1 MEVSFSV
8 LNKKEKQIIQYLMK
22 DRDKFVTSKELA
34 AHLNCSDRT
43 IRTYYKTLVEKLD
56 DYSGIDLISK
66 QGYGYKLDVLDD
78 DALADFLEENHIND
92 HHFDYQSITD
102 INDRYNYLLNKLLFE
117 QNEIYFDDLVDE
129 LYVSRSTLSSDFK
142 KIRQKFKPYHLK
154 IESKANKGVYVT
166 GSERD
171 KRRFIMDYF
180 ISSGFIDTM
189 HSYVDNEL
197 LNQRISFEELT
208 IIVLDECREGGL
220 KLSDFV
226 IQNLVIHIALAIRRI
241 TEGFKISKLEEEELK
256 LRELPERQIA
266 DNILKRVSVSTGID
280 FPVEE
285 VDYITLHLISKSHG
299 NARYVS
305 ESMQEQMRQELIDSI
320 EKINPEV
327 KNDFQLIEG
336 LLAHLSTMLIRLEGK
351 VVLENPL
358 TTEIQANYQEMYQ
371 LAEQVITTMPT
382 FQSFSLTP
390 NEIAYI
396 ALHFMAA
403 KERYKEQ
410 RKYNV
415 LVICAT
421 GYGSAQMLK
430 SRIENELGNL
440 ISITDVIGYYEI
452 NDEKLKGIDF
462 IVSSIDLSNL
472 IFNIPVFTV
481 SVFLTDEELQEI
493 KHGISHLNTSTSL
506 RKMEDE
512 TSELSVREV
521 FDDYFSKEAFFI
533 LSNVSKDEV
542 LRKLV
547 KSISKH
553 ENDQF
558 EKRML
563 DMMKQ
568 REAMSSI
575 VFGEHIAVPHPM
587 KAVGSKHHFAVA
599 LIQDELLWDDQYP
612 SIKIVFLMSMSIHEN
627 DGLPELT
634 SAIVDLVD
642 EPDLQEQML
651 ACQSFEEFR
660 TLFFKIKER

>member
-1 MEVSFSV
+1 M
-8 LNKKEKQIIQYLMK
+8 LNKKEKQIIQFLMK
-22 DRDKFVTSKELA
+22 DKDTFVTSKELA
-34 AHLNCSDRT
+34 THLKCSDRT

-66 QGYGYKLDVLDD
+66 QGYGYKLGISDD
-78 DALADFLEENHIND
+78 DAYADFLEENRIND
-92 HHFDYQSITD
+92 NHFDYHSITD

-166 GSERD
+166 GLERD

-180 ISSGFIDTM
+180 ISSGFMDMM

-197 LNQRISFEELT
+197 LNQQISFEELT

-241 TEGFKISKLEEEELK
+241 TEGFKISSLEEDELN

-266 DNILKRVSVSTGID
+266 DSILKRVSVSTKID

-299 NARYVS
+299 NARCIS
-305 ESMQEQMRQELIDSI
+305 EKMQESMRQELIDGI
-320 EKINPEV
+320 GKIDSEV

-358 TTEIQANYQEMYQ
+358 TVEIQKNYPDMFQ
-371 LAEQVITTMPT
+371 LAEQLVTIMPT

-440 ISITDVIGYYEI
+440 ILIADVIGYYEI

-462 IVSSIDLSNL
+462 IISSIDLSNL

-481 SVFLTDEELQEI
+481 SVFLTDEELQDI
-493 KHGISHLNTSTSL
+493 KHGISHLETSTSL
-506 RKMEDE
+506 RKMEDK
-512 TSELSVREV
+512 TSEFSVREV
-521 FDDYFSKEAFFI
+521 FDGYFSEDSFFI
-533 LSNVSKDEV
+533 LSNISKNE
-542 LRKLV
+542 LLKKLV
-547 KSISKH
+547 KSISKN
-553 ENDQF
+553 ENEQF
-558 EKRML
+558 EKRLL
-563 DMMKQ
+563 DMIKR
-568 REAMSSI
+568 REEMSSI
-575 VFGEHIAVPHPM
+575 IFGDRIAVPHPV
-587 KAVGSKHHFAVA
+587 KAVGCKHHFAVA
-599 LIQDELLWDDQYP
+599 LIKDDLFWDEEYP
-612 SIKIVFLMSMSIHEN
+612 SVKIVFLMSMSIHEN

-642 EPDLQEQML
+642 EPELQKQML

>member
-1 MEVSFSV
+1 M
-8 LNKKEKQIIQYLMK
+8 LNKKEKQIIQYLTK
-22 DRDKFVTSKELA
+22 DKEQFVTSKELA
-34 AHLNCSDRT
+34 AHMGCSDRT

-56 DYSGIDLISK
+56 NHSGLDLISK
-66 QGYGYKLDVLDD
+66 QGYGYKLDILDD
-78 DALADFLEENHIND
+78 DAYADFLEENHIND
-92 HHFDYQSITD
+92 HHFNYQSVTD
-102 INDRYNYLLNKLLFE
+102 INDRYNFLLNKLLFE
-117 QNEIYFDDLVDE
+117 QNEIYFDDLADE
-129 LYVSRSTLSSDFK
+129 LFVSRSTLSSDFK
-142 KIRQKFKPYHLK
+142 KIREKFKPYHLK
-154 IESKANKGVYVT
+154 IESKANKGVYVM
-166 GSERD
+166 GQERD

-180 ISSGFIDTM
+180 IDSGFINTM

-241 TEGFKISKLEEEELK
+241 TEGFRISKVSDDEVV
-256 LRELPERQIA
+256 LRGLAERRVA
-266 DNILKRVSVSTGID
+266 ENILKRVSVSTGIH
-280 FPVEE
+280 FPIEE
-285 VDYITLHLISKSHG
+285 VDYITLHLVSKGHG
-299 NARYVS
+299 NSCHIS
-305 ESMQEQMRQELIDSI
+305 EVLQEQVRQELIDSI
-320 EKINPEV
+320 DQINPTV

-336 LLAHLSTMLIRLEGK
+336 LLAHLSTMYIRLQGK
-351 VVLENPL
+351 VVMENPL
-358 TTEIQANYQEMYQ
+358 TAEIQANYRDMYQ
-371 LAEQVITTMPT
+371 LAERVVSNMPT
-382 FQSFSLTP
+382 FSPYTLSP

-440 ISITDVIGYYEI
+440 VSITDVIGYYEI

-472 IFNIPVFTV
+472 MFNIPVFTV
-481 SVFLTDEELQEI
+481 SVFLNDEELKDI
-493 KHGISHLNTSTSL
+493 KQGIAHLNTS
-506 RKMEDE
+506 MANVEDHQA
-512 TSELSVREV
+512 ELSVKDV
-521 FDDYFSKEAFFI
+521 FDDYFSDDYFFLMSDATKE
-533 LSNVSKDEV
+533 DV
-542 LRKLV
+542 LKKLAE
-547 KSISKH
+547 SISVN

-558 EKRML
+558 EKRLL

-575 VFGEHIAVPHPM
+575 VFGENIAVPHPL

-599 LIQDELLWDDQYP
+599 IVKNGVKWDEQYP
-612 SIKIVFLMSMSIHEN
+612 SIKIIFLMSMSIHDN

-642 EPDLQEQML
+642 NPKLQEQML
-651 ACQSFEEFR
+651 ACQSFDEFK
-660 TLFFKIKER
+660 KIFLSI

>member
-1 MEVSFSV
+1 M
-8 LNKKEKQIIQYLMK
+8 LNKKEKQIIQYLTK
-22 DRDKFVTSKELA
+22 DKEQFVTSKELA
-34 AHLNCSDRT
+34 AHMGCSDRT

-56 DYSGIDLISK
+56 NHSGLDLISK
-66 QGYGYKLDVLDD
+66 QGYGYKLDILDD
-78 DALADFLEENHIND
+78 DAYADFLEENHIND
-92 HHFDYQSITD
+92 HHFNYQSVTD
-102 INDRYNYLLNKLLFE
+102 INDRYNFLLNKLLFE
-117 QNEIYFDDLVDE
+117 QNEIYFDDLADE
-129 LYVSRSTLSSDFK
+129 LFVSRSTLSSDFK
-142 KIRQKFKPYHLK
+142 KIREKFKPYHLK
-154 IESKANKGVYVT
+154 IESKANKGVYVM
-166 GSERD
+166 GQERD

-180 ISSGFIDTM
+180 IDSGFINTM

-241 TEGFKISKLEEEELK
+241 TEGFRISKVSDDEVV
-256 LRELPERQIA
+256 LRGLAERRVA
-266 DNILKRVSVSTGID
+266 ENILKRVSVSTGIH
-280 FPVEE
+280 FPIEE
-285 VDYITLHLISKSHG
+285 VDYITLHLVSKGHG
-299 NARYVS
+299 NSCHIS
-305 ESMQEQMRQELIDSI
+305 EVLQEQIRQELIDSI
-320 EKINPEV
+320 SQINPSV

-336 LLAHLSTMLIRLEGK
+336 LLAHLSTMYIRLQGK
-351 VVLENPL
+351 VVMENPL
-358 TTEIQANYQEMYQ
+358 TAEIQANYRDMYQ
-371 LAEQVITTMPT
+371 LAERVVSNMPT
-382 FQSFSLTP
+382 FSPYTLSQ

-440 ISITDVIGYYEI
+440 VSITDVIGYYEI

-472 IFNIPVFTV
+472 MFNIPVFTV
-481 SVFLTDEELQEI
+481 SVFLNDEELKDI
-493 KHGISHLNTSTSL
+493 KQGIAHLNTS
-506 RKMEDE
+506 MANVEDHQA
-512 TSELSVREV
+512 ELTVKDV
-521 FDDYFSKEAFFI
+521 FDDYFSDDYFFLMSDATKE
-533 LSNVSKDEV
+533 DV
-542 LRKLV
+542 LKKLAE
-547 KSISKH
+547 SISVN

-558 EKRML
+558 EKRLL

-575 VFGEHIAVPHPM
+575 VFGENIAVPHPL

-599 LIQDELLWDDQYP
+599 IVKDGVKWDEQYS
-612 SIKIVFLMSMSIHEN
+612 SIKLIFLMSMSIHDN

-642 EPDLQEQML
+642 NPKLQEQML
-651 ACQSFEEFR
+651 ACQSFDEFK
-660 TLFFKIKER
+660 KIFLSI

>member
-22 DRDKFVTSKELA
+22 DRDKIVTSKELA
-34 AHLNCSDRT
+34 AYLNCSDRT

-92 HHFDYQSITD
+92 HHLDYQSITD

-117 QNEIYFDDLVDE
+117 QNKIYFDDLVDE

-197 LNQRISFEELT
+197 LNQRISFEEVT

-256 LRELPERQIA
+256 LCELPERQIA

-305 ESMQEQMRQELIDSI
+305 ESMQERMRQELIDSI

-390 NEIAYI
+390 NETAYI

-430 SRIENELGNL
+430 SRIKNELGNL

-575 VFGEHIAVPHPM
+575 IFGEHIAVPHPM

-627 DGLPELT
+627 DGLPDLT

>member
-1 MEVSFSV
+1 M
-8 LNKKEKQIIQYLMK
+8 LNKKEKQIIQYLTK
-22 DRDKFVTSKELA
+22 DKEQFVTSKELA
-34 AHLNCSDRT
+34 AHMGCSDRT

-56 DYSGIDLISK
+56 NHSGLDLISK
-66 QGYGYKLDVLDD
+66 QGYGYKLDILDD
-78 DALADFLEENHIND
+78 DAYADFLEENHIND
-92 HHFDYQSITD
+92 HHFNYQSVTD
-102 INDRYNYLLNKLLFE
+102 INDRYNFLLNKLLFE
-117 QNEIYFDDLVDE
+117 QNEIYFDDLADE
-129 LYVSRSTLSSDFK
+129 LFVSRSTLSSDFK
-142 KIRQKFKPYHLK
+142 KIREKFKPYHLK
-154 IESKANKGVYVT
+154 IESKANKGVYVM
-166 GSERD
+166 GQERD

-180 ISSGFIDTM
+180 IDSGFINTM

-241 TEGFKISKLEEEELK
+241 TEGFRISKVSDDEVV
-256 LRELPERQIA
+256 LRGLAERRVA
-266 DNILKRVSVSTGID
+266 ENILKRVSVSTGIH
-280 FPVEE
+280 FPIEE
-285 VDYITLHLISKSHG
+285 VDYITLHLVSKGHG
-299 NARYVS
+299 NSCHIS
-305 ESMQEQMRQELIDSI
+305 EVLQEQIRQELIDSI
-320 EKINPEV
+320 SQINPSV

-336 LLAHLSTMLIRLEGK
+336 LLAHLSTMYIRLQGK
-351 VVLENPL
+351 VVMENPL
-358 TTEIQANYQEMYQ
+358 TAEIQANYRDMYQ
-371 LAEQVITTMPT
+371 LAERVVSNMPT
-382 FQSFSLTP
+382 FSPYTLSP

-440 ISITDVIGYYEI
+440 VSITDVIGYYEI

-472 IFNIPVFTV
+472 MFNIPVFTV
-481 SVFLTDEELQEI
+481 SVFLNDEELKDI
-493 KHGISHLNTSTSL
+493 KQGIAHLNTS
-506 RKMEDE
+506 MANVEDHQA
-512 TSELSVREV
+512 ELSVKDV
-521 FDDYFSKEAFFI
+521 FDDYFSEDYFFLMSDATKE
-533 LSNVSKDEV
+533 DV
-542 LRKLV
+542 LKKLAE
-547 KSISKH
+547 SISVN

-558 EKRML
+558 EKRLL

-575 VFGEHIAVPHPM
+575 VFGENIAVPHPL

-599 LIQDELLWDDQYP
+599 IVKDGVKWDEQYP
-612 SIKIVFLMSMSIHEN
+612 SIKIIFLMSMSIHDN

-642 EPDLQEQML
+642 NPKLQEQML
-651 ACQSFEEFR
+651 ACQSFDEFK
-660 TLFFKIKER
+660 KIFLSI

>member
-1 MEVSFSV
+1 M
-8 LNKKEKQIIQYLMK
+8 LNKKEKQIIQYLTK
-22 DRDKFVTSKELA
+22 DKEQFVTSKELA
-34 AHLNCSDRT
+34 AHMGCSDRT

-56 DYSGIDLISK
+56 NHSGLDLISK
-66 QGYGYKLDVLDD
+66 QGYGYKLDILDD
-78 DALADFLEENHIND
+78 DAYADFLEENHIND
-92 HHFDYQSITD
+92 HHFNYQSVTD
-102 INDRYNYLLNKLLFE
+102 INDRYNFLLNKLLFE
-117 QNEIYFDDLVDE
+117 QNEIYFDDLADE
-129 LYVSRSTLSSDFK
+129 LFVSRSTLSSDFK
-142 KIRQKFKPYHLK
+142 KIREKFKPYHLK
-154 IESKANKGVYVT
+154 IESKANKGVYVM
-166 GSERD
+166 GQERD

-180 ISSGFIDTM
+180 IDSGFINTM

-241 TEGFKISKLEEEELK
+241 TEGFRISKVSDDEVV
-256 LRELPERQIA
+256 LRGLAERRVA
-266 DNILKRVSVSTGID
+266 ENILKRVSVSTGIH
-280 FPVEE
+280 FPIEE
-285 VDYITLHLISKSHG
+285 VDYITLHLVSKGHG
-299 NARYVS
+299 NSCHIS
-305 ESMQEQMRQELIDSI
+305 EVLQEQVRQELIDSI
-320 EKINPEV
+320 DQINPTV

-336 LLAHLSTMLIRLEGK
+336 LLAHLSTMYIRLQGK
-351 VVLENPL
+351 VVMENPL
-358 TTEIQANYQEMYQ
+358 TAEIQANYRDMYQ
-371 LAEQVITTMPT
+371 LAERVVSNMPT
-382 FQSFSLTP
+382 FSPYTLSP

-430 SRIENELGNL
+430 CRIENELGSL
-440 ISITDVIGYYEI
+440 VSITDVIGYYEI

-472 IFNIPVFTV
+472 MFNIPVFTV
-481 SVFLTDEELQEI
+481 SVFLNDEELKDI
-493 KHGISHLNTSTSL
+493 KQGIAHLNTS
-506 RKMEDE
+506 MANVENHQA
-512 TSELSVREV
+512 ELSVKDV
-521 FDDYFSKEAFFI
+521 FDDYFSEDYFFLMSDATKE
-533 LSNVSKDEV
+533 DV
-542 LRKLV
+542 LKKLAE
-547 KSISKH
+547 SISVN

-558 EKRML
+558 EKRLL

-575 VFGEHIAVPHPM
+575 VFGENIAVPHPL

-599 LIQDELLWDDQYP
+599 IVKNGVKWDEQYS
-612 SIKIVFLMSMSIHEN
+612 SIKIIFLMSMSIHDN

-642 EPDLQEQML
+642 NPKLQEQML
-651 ACQSFEEFR
+651 ACQSFDEFK
-660 TLFFKIKER
+660 KIFLSI

>member
-1 MEVSFSV
+1 M
-8 LNKKEKQIIQYLMK
+8 LNKKEKQIIQYLTK
-22 DRDKFVTSKELA
+22 DKEQFVTSKELA
-34 AHLNCSDRT
+34 AHMGCSDRT

-56 DYSGIDLISK
+56 NHSGLDLISK
-66 QGYGYKLDVLDD
+66 QGYGYKLDILDD
-78 DALADFLEENHIND
+78 DAYADFLEENHIND
-92 HHFDYQSITD
+92 HHFNYQSVTD
-102 INDRYNYLLNKLLFE
+102 INDRYNFLLNKLLFE
-117 QNEIYFDDLVDE
+117 QNEIYFDDLADE
-129 LYVSRSTLSSDFK
+129 LFVSRSTLSSDFK
-142 KIRQKFKPYHLK
+142 KIREKFKPYHLK
-154 IESKANKGVYVT
+154 IESKANKGVYVM
-166 GSERD
+166 GQERD

-180 ISSGFIDTM
+180 IDSGFINTM

-241 TEGFKISKLEEEELK
+241 TEGFRISKVSDDEVV
-256 LRELPERQIA
+256 LRGLAERRVA
-266 DNILKRVSVSTGID
+266 ENILKRVSVSTGIH
-280 FPVEE
+280 FPIEE
-285 VDYITLHLISKSHG
+285 VDYITLHLVSKGHG
-299 NARYVS
+299 NSCHIS
-305 ESMQEQMRQELIDSI
+305 EVLQEQVRQELIDSI
-320 EKINPEV
+320 DQINPTV

-336 LLAHLSTMLIRLEGK
+336 LLAHLSTMYIRLQGK
-351 VVLENPL
+351 VVMENPL
-358 TTEIQANYQEMYQ
+358 TAEIQANYRDMYQ
-371 LAEQVITTMPT
+371 LAERVVSNMPT
-382 FQSFSLTP
+382 FSPYTLSP

-440 ISITDVIGYYEI
+440 VSITDVIGYYEI

-472 IFNIPVFTV
+472 MFNIPVFTV
-481 SVFLTDEELQEI
+481 SVFLNDEELKDI
-493 KHGISHLNTSTSL
+493 KQGIAHLNTS
-506 RKMEDE
+506 MANVEDHQA
-512 TSELSVREV
+512 ELTVKDV
-521 FDDYFSKEAFFI
+521 FDDYFSEDYFFLMSDATKE
-533 LSNVSKDEV
+533 DV
-542 LRKLV
+542 LKKLAE
-547 KSISKH
+547 SISVN

-558 EKRML
+558 EKRLL

-575 VFGEHIAVPHPM
+575 VFGENIAVPHPL

-599 LIQDELLWDDQYP
+599 IVKDGVKWDEQYP
-612 SIKIVFLMSMSIHEN
+612 SIKIIFLMSMSIHDN

-642 EPDLQEQML
+642 NPKLQEQML
-651 ACQSFEEFR
+651 ACQSFDEFK
-660 TLFFKIKER
+660 KIFLSI

>member
-1 MEVSFSV
+1 M
-8 LNKKEKQIIQYLMK
+8 LNKKEKQIIQYLTK
-22 DRDKFVTSKELA
+22 DKEQFVTSKELA
-34 AHLNCSDRT
+34 AHMGCSDRT

-56 DYSGIDLISK
+56 NHSGLDLISK
-66 QGYGYKLDVLDD
+66 QGYGYKLDILDD
-78 DALADFLEENHIND
+78 DAYADFLEENHIND
-92 HHFDYQSITD
+92 HHFNYQSVTD
-102 INDRYNYLLNKLLFE
+102 INDRYNFLLNKLLFE
-117 QNEIYFDDLVDE
+117 QNEIYFDDLADE
-129 LYVSRSTLSSDFK
+129 LFVSRSTLSSDFK
-142 KIRQKFKPYHLK
+142 KIREKFKPYHLK
-154 IESKANKGVYVT
+154 IESKANKGVYVM
-166 GSERD
+166 GQERD

-180 ISSGFIDTM
+180 IDSGFINTM

-241 TEGFKISKLEEEELK
+241 TEGFRISKVSDDEVV
-256 LRELPERQIA
+256 LRGLAERRVA
-266 DNILKRVSVSTGID
+266 ENILKRVSVSTGIH
-280 FPVEE
+280 FPIEE
-285 VDYITLHLISKSHG
+285 IDYITLHLVSKGHG
-299 NARYVS
+299 NSCHIS
-305 ESMQEQMRQELIDSI
+305 EVLQEQIRQELIDSI
-320 EKINPEV
+320 SQINPSV

-336 LLAHLSTMLIRLEGK
+336 LLAHLSTMYIRLQGK
-351 VVLENPL
+351 VVMENPL
-358 TTEIQANYQEMYQ
+358 TAEIQANYRDMYQ
-371 LAEQVITTMPT
+371 LAERVVSNMPT
-382 FQSFSLTP
+382 FSPYTLSP

-440 ISITDVIGYYEI
+440 VSITDVIGYYEI

-472 IFNIPVFTV
+472 MFNIPVFTV
-481 SVFLTDEELQEI
+481 SVFLNDEELKDI
-493 KHGISHLNTSTSL
+493 KQGIAHLNTS
-506 RKMEDE
+506 MANVEDHQA
-512 TSELSVREV
+512 ELTVKDV
-521 FDDYFSKEAFFI
+521 FDDYFSEDYFFLMSDATKE
-533 LSNVSKDEV
+533 DV
-542 LRKLV
+542 LKKLAE
-547 KSISKH
+547 SISVN

-558 EKRML
+558 EKRLL

-575 VFGEHIAVPHPM
+575 VFGENIAVPHPL

-599 LIQDELLWDDQYP
+599 IVKNGVKWDEQYS
-612 SIKIVFLMSMSIHEN
+612 SIKIIFLMSMSIHDN

-642 EPDLQEQML
+642 NPKLQEQML
-651 ACQSFEEFR
+651 ACQSFDEFK
-660 TLFFKIKER
+660 KIFLSI

>member
-1 MEVSFSV
+1 M
-8 LNKKEKQIIQYLMK
+8 LNKKEKQIIQYLTK
-22 DRDKFVTSKELA
+22 DKEQFVTSKELA
-34 AHLNCSDRT
+34 AHMGCSDRT

-56 DYSGIDLISK
+56 NHSGLDLISK
-66 QGYGYKLDVLDD
+66 QGYGYKLDILDD
-78 DALADFLEENHIND
+78 DAYADFLEENHIND
-92 HHFDYQSITD
+92 HHFNYQSVTD
-102 INDRYNYLLNKLLFE
+102 INDRYNFLLNKLLFE
-117 QNEIYFDDLVDE
+117 QNEIYFDDLADE
-129 LYVSRSTLSSDFK
+129 LFVSRSTLSSDFK
-142 KIRQKFKPYHLK
+142 KIREKFKPYHLK
-154 IESKANKGVYVT
+154 IESKANKGVYVM
-166 GSERD
+166 GQERD

-180 ISSGFIDTM
+180 IDSGFINTM

-197 LNQRISFEELT
+197 LNQKISFEELT

-241 TEGFKISKLEEEELK
+241 TEGFRISKVSDDEVV
-256 LRELPERQIA
+256 LRGLAERRVA
-266 DNILKRVSVSTGID
+266 ENILKRVSVSTGIH
-280 FPVEE
+280 FPIEE
-285 VDYITLHLISKSHG
+285 IDYITLHLVSKGHG
-299 NARYVS
+299 NSCHIS
-305 ESMQEQMRQELIDSI
+305 EVLQEQIRQELIDSI
-320 EKINPEV
+320 SQINPSV

-336 LLAHLSTMLIRLEGK
+336 LLAHLSTMYIRLQGK
-351 VVLENPL
+351 VVMENPL
-358 TTEIQANYQEMYQ
+358 TAEIQANYRDMYQ
-371 LAEQVITTMPT
+371 LAERVVSNMPT
-382 FQSFSLTP
+382 FSPYTLSP

-440 ISITDVIGYYEI
+440 VSITDVIGYYEI

-472 IFNIPVFTV
+472 MFNIPVFTV
-481 SVFLTDEELQEI
+481 SVFLNDEELKDI
-493 KHGISHLNTSTSL
+493 KQGIAHLNTS
-506 RKMEDE
+506 MANVEDHQA
-512 TSELSVREV
+512 ELTVKDV
-521 FDDYFSKEAFFI
+521 FDDYFSEDYFFLMSDATKE
-533 LSNVSKDEV
+533 DV
-542 LRKLV
+542 LKKLAE
-547 KSISKH
+547 SISVN

-558 EKRML
+558 EKRLL

-575 VFGEHIAVPHPM
+575 VFGENIAVPHPL

-599 LIQDELLWDDQYP
+599 IVKNGVKWDEQYS
-612 SIKIVFLMSMSIHEN
+612 SIKIIFLMSMSIHDN

-642 EPDLQEQML
+642 NPKLQEQML
-651 ACQSFEEFR
+651 ACQSFDEFK
-660 TLFFKIKER
+660 KIFLSI

>member
-1 MEVSFSV
+1 M
-8 LNKKEKQIIQYLMK
+8 LNKKEKQIIQYLTK
-22 DRDKFVTSKELA
+22 DKEQFVTSKELA
-34 AHLNCSDRT
+34 AHMGCSDRT

-56 DYSGIDLISK
+56 NHSGLDLISK
-66 QGYGYKLDVLDD
+66 QGYGYKLDILDD
-78 DALADFLEENHIND
+78 DAYADFLEENHIND
-92 HHFDYQSITD
+92 HHFNYQSVTD
-102 INDRYNYLLNKLLFE
+102 INDRYNFLLNKLLFE
-117 QNEIYFDDLVDE
+117 QNEIYFDDLADE
-129 LYVSRSTLSSDFK
+129 LFVSRSTLSSDFK
-142 KIRQKFKPYHLK
+142 KIREKFKPYHLK
-154 IESKANKGVYVT
+154 IESKANKGVYVM
-166 GSERD
+166 GQERD

-180 ISSGFIDTM
+180 IDSGFINTM

-241 TEGFKISKLEEEELK
+241 TEGFRISKVSDDEVV
-256 LRELPERQIA
+256 LRGLAERRVA
-266 DNILKRVSVSTGID
+266 ENILKRVSVSTGIH
-280 FPVEE
+280 FPIEE
-285 VDYITLHLISKSHG
+285 VDYITLHLVSKGHG
-299 NARYVS
+299 NSCHIS
-305 ESMQEQMRQELIDSI
+305 EVLQEQVRQELIDSI
-320 EKINPEV
+320 DQINPTV

-336 LLAHLSTMLIRLEGK
+336 LLAHLSTMYIRLQGK
-351 VVLENPL
+351 VVMENPL
-358 TTEIQANYQEMYQ
+358 TAEIQANYRDMYQ
-371 LAEQVITTMPT
+371 LAERVVSNMPT
-382 FQSFSLTP
+382 FSPYTLSP

-440 ISITDVIGYYEI
+440 VSITDVIGYYEI

-472 IFNIPVFTV
+472 MFNIPVFTV
-481 SVFLTDEELQEI
+481 SVFLNDEELKDI
-493 KHGISHLNTSTSL
+493 KQGIAHLNTS
-506 RKMEDE
+506 MANVEDHQA
-512 TSELSVREV
+512 ELTVKDV
-521 FDDYFSKEAFFI
+521 FDDYFSEDYFFLMSDATKE
-533 LSNVSKDEV
+533 DV
-542 LRKLV
+542 LKKLAE
-547 KSISKH
+547 SISVN

-558 EKRML
+558 EKRLL

-575 VFGEHIAVPHPM
+575 VFGENIAVPHPL

-599 LIQDELLWDDQYP
+599 IVKNGVKWDEQYP
-612 SIKIVFLMSMSIHEN
+612 SIKIIFLMSMSIHDN

-642 EPDLQEQML
+642 NPKLQEQML
-651 ACQSFEEFR
+651 ACQSFDEFK
-660 TLFFKIKER
+660 KIFLSI

>member
-1 MEVSFSV
+1 M

-472 IFNIPVFTV
+472 IFNIPIFTV

-575 VFGEHIAVPHPM
+575 IFGEHIAVPHPM

>member
-1 MEVSFSV
+1 M
-8 LNKKEKQIIQYLMK
+8 LNKKEKQIIQYLTK
-22 DRDKFVTSKELA
+22 DKEQFVTSKELA
-34 AHLNCSDRT
+34 AHMGCSDRT

-56 DYSGIDLISK
+56 NHSGLDLISK
-66 QGYGYKLDVLDD
+66 QGYGYKLDILDD
-78 DALADFLEENHIND
+78 DAYADFLEENHIND
-92 HHFDYQSITD
+92 HHFNYQSVTD
-102 INDRYNYLLNKLLFE
+102 INDRYNFLLNKLLFE
-117 QNEIYFDDLVDE
+117 QNEIYFDDLADE
-129 LYVSRSTLSSDFK
+129 LFVSRSTLSSDFK
-142 KIRQKFKPYHLK
+142 KIREKFKPYHLK
-154 IESKANKGVYVT
+154 IESKANKGVYVM
-166 GSERD
+166 GQERD

-180 ISSGFIDTM
+180 IDSGFINTM

-197 LNQRISFEELT
+197 LNQKISFEELT

-241 TEGFKISKLEEEELK
+241 TEGFRISKVSDDEVV
-256 LRELPERQIA
+256 LRGLAERRVA
-266 DNILKRVSVSTGID
+266 ENILKRVSVSTGIH
-280 FPVEE
+280 FPIEE
-285 VDYITLHLISKSHG
+285 VDYITLHLVSKGHG
-299 NARYVS
+299 NSCHIS
-305 ESMQEQMRQELIDSI
+305 EVLQEQIRQELIDSI
-320 EKINPEV
+320 SQINPSV

-336 LLAHLSTMLIRLEGK
+336 LLAHLSTMYIRLQGK
-351 VVLENPL
+351 VVMENPL
-358 TTEIQANYQEMYQ
+358 TAEIQANYRDMYQ
-371 LAEQVITTMPT
+371 LAERVVSNMPT
-382 FQSFSLTP
+382 FSPYTLSP

-440 ISITDVIGYYEI
+440 VSITDVIGYYEI

-472 IFNIPVFTV
+472 MFNIPVFTV
-481 SVFLTDEELQEI
+481 SVFLNDEELKDI
-493 KHGISHLNTSTSL
+493 KQGIAHLNTS
-506 RKMEDE
+506 MANVEDHQA
-512 TSELSVREV
+512 ELTVKDV
-521 FDDYFSKEAFFI
+521 FDDYFSEDYFFLMSDATKE
-533 LSNVSKDEV
+533 DV
-542 LRKLV
+542 LKKLAE
-547 KSISKH
+547 SISVN

-558 EKRML
+558 EKRLL

-575 VFGEHIAVPHPM
+575 VFGENIAVPHPL

-599 LIQDELLWDDQYP
+599 IVKDGVKWDEQYS
-612 SIKIVFLMSMSIHEN
+612 SIKIIFLMSMSIHDN

-642 EPDLQEQML
+642 NPKLQEQML
-651 ACQSFEEFR
+651 ACQSFDEFK
-660 TLFFKIKER
+660 KIFLSI

>member
-1 MEVSFSV
+1 M
-8 LNKKEKQIIQYLMK
+8 LNKKEKQIIQYLTK
-22 DRDKFVTSKELA
+22 DKEQFVTSKELA
-34 AHLNCSDRT
+34 AHMGCSDRT

-56 DYSGIDLISK
+56 NHSGLDLISK
-66 QGYGYKLDVLDD
+66 QGYGYKLDILDD
-78 DALADFLEENHIND
+78 DAYADFLEENHIND
-92 HHFDYQSITD
+92 HHFNYQSVTD
-102 INDRYNYLLNKLLFE
+102 INDRYNFLLNKLLFE
-117 QNEIYFDDLVDE
+117 QNEIYFDDLADE
-129 LYVSRSTLSSDFK
+129 LFVSRSTLSSDFK
-142 KIRQKFKPYHLK
+142 KIREKFKPYHLK
-154 IESKANKGVYVT
+154 IESKANKGVYVM
-166 GSERD
+166 GQERD

-180 ISSGFIDTM
+180 IDSGFINTM

-241 TEGFKISKLEEEELK
+241 TEGFRISKVSDDEVV
-256 LRELPERQIA
+256 LRGLAERRVA
-266 DNILKRVSVSTGID
+266 ENILKRVSVSTGIH
-280 FPVEE
+280 FPIEE
-285 VDYITLHLISKSHG
+285 VDYITLHLVSKGHG
-299 NARYVS
+299 NSCHIS
-305 ESMQEQMRQELIDSI
+305 EVLQEQVRQELIDSI
-320 EKINPEV
+320 DQINPTV

-336 LLAHLSTMLIRLEGK
+336 LLAHLSTMYIRLQGK
-351 VVLENPL
+351 VVMENPL
-358 TTEIQANYQEMYQ
+358 TAEIQANYRDMYQ
-371 LAEQVITTMPT
+371 LAERVVSNMPT
-382 FQSFSLTP
+382 FSPYTLSP

-440 ISITDVIGYYEI
+440 VSITDVIGYYEI

-472 IFNIPVFTV
+472 MFNIPVFTV
-481 SVFLTDEELQEI
+481 SVFLNDEELKDI
-493 KHGISHLNTSTSL
+493 KQGIAHLNTS
-506 RKMEDE
+506 MANVEDHQA
-512 TSELSVREV
+512 ELSVKDV
-521 FDDYFSKEAFFI
+521 FDDYFSDDYFFLMSDATKE
-533 LSNVSKDEV
+533 DV
-542 LRKLV
+542 LKKLAE
-547 KSISKH
+547 SISVN

-558 EKRML
+558 EKRLL

-568 REAMSSI
+568 RESMSSI
-575 VFGEHIAVPHPM
+575 VFGENIAVPHPL

-599 LIQDELLWDDQYP
+599 IVKNGVKWDKQYP
-612 SIKIVFLMSMSIHEN
+612 SIKIIFLMSMSIHDN

-642 EPDLQEQML
+642 NPKLQEQML
-651 ACQSFEEFR
+651 ACQSFDEFK
-660 TLFFKIKER
+660 KIFLTI

>member
-1 MEVSFSV
+1 V

-575 VFGEHIAVPHPM
+575 IFGEHIAVPHPM

>member
-1 MEVSFSV
+1 M
-8 LNKKEKQIIQYLMK
+8 LNKKEKQIIQYLTK
-22 DRDKFVTSKELA
+22 DKEQFVTSKELA
-34 AHLNCSDRT
+34 AHMGCSDRT

-56 DYSGIDLISK
+56 NHSGLDLISK
-66 QGYGYKLDVLDD
+66 QGYGYKLDILDD
-78 DALADFLEENHIND
+78 DAYADFLEENHIND
-92 HHFDYQSITD
+92 HHFNYQSVTD
-102 INDRYNYLLNKLLFE
+102 INDRYNFLLNKLLFE
-117 QNEIYFDDLVDE
+117 QNEIYFDDLADE
-129 LYVSRSTLSSDFK
+129 LFVSRSTLSSDFK
-142 KIRQKFKPYHLK
+142 KIREKFKPYHLK
-154 IESKANKGVYVT
+154 IESKANKGVYVM
-166 GSERD
+166 GQERD

-180 ISSGFIDTM
+180 IDSGFINTM

-197 LNQRISFEELT
+197 LNQKISFEELT

-241 TEGFKISKLEEEELK
+241 TEGFRISKVSDDEVV
-256 LRELPERQIA
+256 LRGLAERRVA
-266 DNILKRVSVSTGID
+266 ENILKRVSVSTGIH
-280 FPVEE
+280 FPIEE
-285 VDYITLHLISKSHG
+285 VDYITLHLVSKGHG
-299 NARYVS
+299 NSCHIS
-305 ESMQEQMRQELIDSI
+305 EVLQEQVRQELIDSI
-320 EKINPEV
+320 SQINPSV

-336 LLAHLSTMLIRLEGK
+336 LLAHLSTMYIRLQGK
-351 VVLENPL
+351 VVMENPL
-358 TTEIQANYQEMYQ
+358 TAEIQANYRDMYQ
-371 LAEQVITTMPT
+371 LAERVVSNMPT
-382 FQSFSLTP
+382 FSPYTLSP

-440 ISITDVIGYYEI
+440 VSITDVIGYYEI

-472 IFNIPVFTV
+472 MFNIPVFTV
-481 SVFLTDEELQEI
+481 SVFLNDEELKDI
-493 KHGISHLNTSTSL
+493 KQGIAHLNTS
-506 RKMEDE
+506 MANVEDHQA
-512 TSELSVREV
+512 ELSVKDV
-521 FDDYFSKEAFFI
+521 FDDYFSEDYFFLMSDATKE
-533 LSNVSKDEV
+533 DV
-542 LRKLV
+542 LKKLAE
-547 KSISKH
+547 SISVN

-558 EKRML
+558 EKRLL

-575 VFGEHIAVPHPM
+575 VFGENIAVPHPL

-599 LIQDELLWDDQYP
+599 IVKNGVKWDEQYP
-612 SIKIVFLMSMSIHEN
+612 SIKIIFLMSMSIHDN

-642 EPDLQEQML
+642 NPKLQEQML
-651 ACQSFEEFR
+651 TCQSFDEFK
-660 TLFFKIKER
+660 KIFLSI

>member
-1 MEVSFSV
+1 M

-305 ESMQEQMRQELIDSI
+305 ESMQERMRQELIDSI

-440 ISITDVIGYYEI
+440 ILITDVIGYYEI

-575 VFGEHIAVPHPM
+575 IFGEHIAVPHPM

>member
-1 MEVSFSV
+1 M

-305 ESMQEQMRQELIDSI
+305 ESMQERMRQELIDSI

-575 VFGEHIAVPHPM
+575 IFGEHIAVPHPM

>member
-1 MEVSFSV
+1 M
-8 LNKKEKQIIQYLMK
+8 LNKKEKQIIQYLTK
-22 DRDKFVTSKELA
+22 DKEQFVTSKELA
-34 AHLNCSDRT
+34 AHMGCSDRT

-56 DYSGIDLISK
+56 NHSGLDLISK
-66 QGYGYKLDVLDD
+66 QGYGYKLDILDD
-78 DALADFLEENHIND
+78 DAYADFLEENHIND
-92 HHFDYQSITD
+92 HHFNYQSVTD
-102 INDRYNYLLNKLLFE
+102 INDRYNFLLNKLLFE
-117 QNEIYFDDLVDE
+117 QNEIYFDDLADE
-129 LYVSRSTLSSDFK
+129 LFVSRSTLSSDFK
-142 KIRQKFKPYHLK
+142 KIREKFKPYHLK
-154 IESKANKGVYVT
+154 IESKANKGVYVM
-166 GSERD
+166 GQERD

-180 ISSGFIDTM
+180 IDSGFINTM

-197 LNQRISFEELT
+197 LNQKISFEELT

-241 TEGFKISKLEEEELK
+241 TEGFRISKVSDDEVV
-256 LRELPERQIA
+256 LRGLAERRVA
-266 DNILKRVSVSTGID
+266 ENILKRVSVSTGIH
-280 FPVEE
+280 FPIEE
-285 VDYITLHLISKSHG
+285 VDYITLHLVSKGHG
-299 NARYVS
+299 NSCHIS
-305 ESMQEQMRQELIDSI
+305 EVLQEQIRQELIDSI
-320 EKINPEV
+320 SQINPSV

-336 LLAHLSTMLIRLEGK
+336 LLAHLSTMYIRLQGK
-351 VVLENPL
+351 VVMENPL
-358 TTEIQANYQEMYQ
+358 TAEIQANYRDMYQ
-371 LAEQVITTMPT
+371 LAERVVSNMPT
-382 FQSFSLTP
+382 FSPYTLSP

-440 ISITDVIGYYEI
+440 VSITDVIGYYEI

-472 IFNIPVFTV
+472 MFNIPVFTV
-481 SVFLTDEELQEI
+481 SVFLNDEELKDI
-493 KHGISHLNTSTSL
+493 KQGIAHLNTS
-506 RKMEDE
+506 MANVEDHQA
-512 TSELSVREV
+512 ELSVKDV
-521 FDDYFSKEAFFI
+521 FDDYFSEDYFFLMSDATKE
-533 LSNVSKDEV
+533 DV
-542 LRKLV
+542 LKKLTE
-547 KSISKH
+547 SISVN

-558 EKRML
+558 EKRLL

-575 VFGEHIAVPHPM
+575 VFGENIAVPHPL

-599 LIQDELLWDDQYP
+599 IVKNGVKWDEQYP
-612 SIKIVFLMSMSIHEN
+612 SIKIIFLMSMSIHDN

-642 EPDLQEQML
+642 NSKLQEQML
-651 ACQSFEEFR
+651 ACQSFDEFK
-660 TLFFKIKER
+660 KIFLSI

>member
-305 ESMQEQMRQELIDSI
+305 ESMQERMRQELIDSI

-575 VFGEHIAVPHPM
+575 IFGEHIAVPHPM

>member
-1 MEVSFSV
+1 M

-22 DRDKFVTSKELA
+22 DRDKIVTSKELA
-34 AHLNCSDRT
+34 AYLNCSDRT

-92 HHFDYQSITD
+92 HHLDYQSITD

-117 QNEIYFDDLVDE
+117 QNKIYFDDLVDE

-197 LNQRISFEELT
+197 LNQRISFEEVT

-256 LRELPERQIA
+256 LCELPERQIA

-305 ESMQEQMRQELIDSI
+305 ESMQERMRQELIDSI

-390 NEIAYI
+390 NETAYI

-430 SRIENELGNL
+430 SRIKNELGNL

-542 LRKLV
+542 LRNLV

-575 VFGEHIAVPHPM
+575 IFGEHIAVPHPM

-627 DGLPELT
+627 DGLPDLT

>member
-1 MEVSFSV
+1 M

-22 DRDKFVTSKELA
+22 DKDTFVTSKELA

-56 DYSGIDLISK
+56 HSGIDLISK
-66 QGYGYKLDVLDD
+66 QGYGYKLDILDD
-78 DALADFLEENHIND
+78 NTFADFLEENHIND
-92 HHFDYQSITD
+92 HHFDYQSVTD

-129 LYVSRSTLSSDFK
+129 LFVSRSTLSSDFK
-142 KIRQKFKPYHLK
+142 KIRQRFKPYHLK

-241 TEGFKISKLEEEELK
+241 TEGFKISKMEEDELR
-256 LRELPERQIA
+256 LRELPERQVA
-266 DNILKRVSVSTGID
+266 NNILKRVSVSTGID

-299 NARYVS
+299 NAHYIS
-305 ESMQEQMRQELIDSI
+305 EAMLECMRQELIDSI
-320 EKINPEV
+320 TRINPEV

-336 LLAHLSTMLIRLEGK
+336 LLTHLSTMLIRLEGN

-358 TTEIQANYQEMYQ
+358 TAEIQKNYQEMYR
-371 LAEQVITTMPT
+371 LAEQVITNMPM
-382 FQSFSLTP
+382 FSSFSLTP

-410 RKYNV
+410 QKYNV

-481 SVFLTDEELQEI
+481 SVFLTDDELQEI
-493 KHGISHLNTSTSL
+493 KHGISHLNTSTSV
-506 RKMEDE
+506 RKMEE
-512 TSELSVREV
+512 GEAKFSLTEV

-533 LSNVSKDEV
+533 LSKSSKDDV
-542 LRKLV
+542 LRMLT
-547 KSISKH
+547 KSISKN
-553 ENDQF
+553 ENEKF
-558 EKRML
+558 EKRLL

-568 REAMSSI
+568 RESMSSI

-599 LIQDELLWDDQYP
+599 LIKEGLSWDDRYP
-612 SIKIVFLMSMSIHEN
+612 SIKIVFLMSMSVHEN

-642 EPDLQEQML
+642 EPDLQKQML

-660 TLFFKIKER
+660 TLFLKIKER

>member
-1 MEVSFSV
+1 M
-8 LNKKEKQIIQYLMK
+8 LNKKEKQIIQYLTK
-22 DRDKFVTSKELA
+22 DKEQFVTSKELA
-34 AHLNCSDRT
+34 AHMGCSDRT

-56 DYSGIDLISK
+56 NHSGLDLISK
-66 QGYGYKLDVLDD
+66 QGYGYKLDILDD
-78 DALADFLEENHIND
+78 DAYADFLEENHIND
-92 HHFDYQSITD
+92 HHFNYQSVTD
-102 INDRYNYLLNKLLFE
+102 INDRYNFLLNKLLFE
-117 QNEIYFDDLVDE
+117 QNEIYFDDLADE
-129 LYVSRSTLSSDFK
+129 LFVSRSTLSSDFK
-142 KIRQKFKPYHLK
+142 KIREKFKPYHLK
-154 IESKANKGVYVT
+154 IESKANKGVYVM
-166 GSERD
+166 GQERD

-180 ISSGFIDTM
+180 IDSGFINTM

-197 LNQRISFEELT
+197 LNQKISFEELT

-241 TEGFKISKLEEEELK
+241 TEGFRISKVSDDEVV
-256 LRELPERQIA
+256 LRGLAERRVA
-266 DNILKRVSVSTGID
+266 ENILKRVSVSTGIH
-280 FPVEE
+280 FPIEE
-285 VDYITLHLISKSHG
+285 VDYITLHLVSKGHG
-299 NARYVS
+299 NSCHIS
-305 ESMQEQMRQELIDSI
+305 EVLQEQVRQELIDSI
-320 EKINPEV
+320 DQINPTV

-336 LLAHLSTMLIRLEGK
+336 LLAHLSTMYIRLQGK
-351 VVLENPL
+351 VVMENPL
-358 TTEIQANYQEMYQ
+358 TAEIQANYRDMYQ
-371 LAEQVITTMPT
+371 LAERVVSNMPT
-382 FQSFSLTP
+382 FSPYTLSP

-440 ISITDVIGYYEI
+440 VSITDVIGYYEI

-472 IFNIPVFTV
+472 MFNIPVFTV
-481 SVFLTDEELQEI
+481 SVFLNDEELKDI
-493 KHGISHLNTSTSL
+493 KQGIAHLNTS
-506 RKMEDE
+506 MANVEDHQA
-512 TSELSVREV
+512 ELSVKDV
-521 FDDYFSKEAFFI
+521 FDDYFSEDYFFLMSDATKE
-533 LSNVSKDEV
+533 DV
-542 LRKLV
+542 LKKLAE
-547 KSISKH
+547 SISVN

-558 EKRML
+558 EKRLL

-575 VFGEHIAVPHPM
+575 VFGENIAVPHPL

-599 LIQDELLWDDQYP
+599 IVKNGVKWDEQYP
-612 SIKIVFLMSMSIHEN
+612 SIKIIFLMSMSIHDN

-642 EPDLQEQML
+642 NPKLQEQML
-651 ACQSFEEFR
+651 TCQSFDEFK
-660 TLFFKIKER
+660 KIFLSI

>member
-1 MEVSFSV
+1 M
-8 LNKKEKQIIQYLMK
+8 LNKKEKQIIQYLTK
-22 DRDKFVTSKELA
+22 DKEQFVTSKELA
-34 AHLNCSDRT
+34 AHMGCSDRT

-56 DYSGIDLISK
+56 NHSGLDLISK
-66 QGYGYKLDVLDD
+66 QGYGYKLDIFDD
-78 DALADFLEENHIND
+78 DAYADFLEENHIND
-92 HHFDYQSITD
+92 HHFNYQSVTD
-102 INDRYNYLLNKLLFE
+102 INDRYNFLLNKLLFE
-117 QNEIYFDDLVDE
+117 QNEIYFDDLADE
-129 LYVSRSTLSSDFK
+129 LFVSRSTLSSDFK
-142 KIRQKFKPYHLK
+142 KIREKFKPYHLK
-154 IESKANKGVYVT
+154 IESKANKGVYVM
-166 GSERD
+166 GQERD

-180 ISSGFIDTM
+180 IDSGFINTM

-197 LNQRISFEELT
+197 LNQKISFEELT

-241 TEGFKISKLEEEELK
+241 TEGFRISKVSDDEVV
-256 LRELPERQIA
+256 LRGLAERRVA
-266 DNILKRVSVSTGID
+266 ENILKRVSVSTGIH
-280 FPVEE
+280 FPIEE
-285 VDYITLHLISKSHG
+285 VDYITLHLVSKGHG
-299 NARYVS
+299 NSCHIS
-305 ESMQEQMRQELIDSI
+305 EVLQEQVRQELIDSI
-320 EKINPEV
+320 DQINPSV

-336 LLAHLSTMLIRLEGK
+336 LLAHLSTMYIRLQGK
-351 VVLENPL
+351 VVMENPL
-358 TTEIQANYQEMYQ
+358 TAEIQANYRDMYQ
-371 LAEQVITTMPT
+371 LAERVVSNMPT
-382 FQSFSLTP
+382 FSPYTLSP

-440 ISITDVIGYYEI
+440 VSITDVIGYYEI

-472 IFNIPVFTV
+472 MFNIPVFTV
-481 SVFLTDEELQEI
+481 SVFLNDEELKDI
-493 KHGISHLNTSTSL
+493 KQGIAHLNTS
-506 RKMEDE
+506 MANVEDHQ
-512 TSELSVREV
+512 SELSVKDV
-521 FDDYFSKEAFFI
+521 FDDYFSEDYFFLMSDATKE
-533 LSNVSKDEV
+533 DV
-542 LRKLV
+542 LKKLAE
-547 KSISKH
+547 SISVN

-558 EKRML
+558 EKRLL

-575 VFGEHIAVPHPM
+575 VFGENIAVPHPL

-599 LIQDELLWDDQYP
+599 IVKNGVKWDEQYP
-612 SIKIVFLMSMSIHEN
+612 SIKIIFLMSMSIHDN

-642 EPDLQEQML
+642 NPKLQEQML
-651 ACQSFEEFR
+651 ACQSFDEFK
-660 TLFFKIKER
+660 KIFLSI

>member
-1 MEVSFSV
+1 V
-8 LNKKEKQIIQYLMK
+8 LNKKEKQIIQYLTK
-22 DRDKFVTSKELA
+22 DKEQFVTSKELA
-34 AHLNCSDRT
+34 AHMGCSDRT

-56 DYSGIDLISK
+56 NHSGLDLISK
-66 QGYGYKLDVLDD
+66 QGYGYKLDILDD
-78 DALADFLEENHIND
+78 DAYADFLEENHIND
-92 HHFDYQSITD
+92 YHFNYQSVTD
-102 INDRYNYLLNKLLFE
+102 INDRYNFLLNKLLFE
-117 QNEIYFDDLVDE
+117 QNEIYFDDLADE
-129 LYVSRSTLSSDFK
+129 LFVSRSTLSSDFK
-142 KIRQKFKPYHLK
+142 KIREKFKPYHLK
-154 IESKANKGVYVT
+154 IESKANKGVYVM
-166 GSERD
+166 GQERD

-180 ISSGFIDTM
+180 IDSGFINTM

-197 LNQRISFEELT
+197 LNQKISFEELT

-241 TEGFKISKLEEEELK
+241 TEGFRISKVSDDEVV
-256 LRELPERQIA
+256 LRGLAERRVA
-266 DNILKRVSVSTGID
+266 ENILKRVSVSTGIH
-280 FPVEE
+280 FPIEE
-285 VDYITLHLISKSHG
+285 VDYITLHLVSKGHG
-299 NARYVS
+299 NSCHIS
-305 ESMQEQMRQELIDSI
+305 EVLQEQVRQELIDSI
-320 EKINPEV
+320 DQINPTV

-336 LLAHLSTMLIRLEGK
+336 LLAHLSTMYIRLQGK
-351 VVLENPL
+351 VVMENPL
-358 TTEIQANYQEMYQ
+358 TAEIQANYRDMYQ
-371 LAEQVITTMPT
+371 LAERVVSNMPT
-382 FQSFSLTP
+382 FSPYTLSP

-440 ISITDVIGYYEI
+440 VSITDVIGYYEI

-472 IFNIPVFTV
+472 MFNIPVFTV
-481 SVFLTDEELQEI
+481 SVFLNDEELKDI
-493 KHGISHLNTSTSL
+493 KQGIAHLNTS
-506 RKMEDE
+506 MANVEDHQA
-512 TSELSVREV
+512 ELTVKDV
-521 FDDYFSKEAFFI
+521 FDDYFSEDYFFLMSDATKE
-533 LSNVSKDEV
+533 DV
-542 LRKLV
+542 LKKLAE
-547 KSISKH
+547 SISVN

-558 EKRML
+558 EKRLL

-575 VFGEHIAVPHPM
+575 VFGENIAVPHPL

-599 LIQDELLWDDQYP
+599 IVKDGVKWDEQYS
-612 SIKIVFLMSMSIHEN
+612 SIKIIFLMSMSIHDN

-642 EPDLQEQML
+642 NPKLQEQML
-651 ACQSFEEFR
+651 ACQSFDEFK
-660 TLFFKIKER
+660 KIFLSI

>member
-1 MEVSFSV
+1 M

-34 AHLNCSDRT
+34 AYLNCSDRT

-92 HHFDYQSITD
+92 HHLDYQSITD

-117 QNEIYFDDLVDE
+117 QNKIYFDDLVDE

-197 LNQRISFEELT
+197 LNQRISFEEVT

-305 ESMQEQMRQELIDSI
+305 ESMQERMRQELIDSI

-390 NEIAYI
+390 NETAYI

-430 SRIENELGNL
+430 SRIKNELGNL

-575 VFGEHIAVPHPM
+575 IFGEHIAVPHPM

-627 DGLPELT
+627 DGLPDLT

>member
-1 MEVSFSV
+1 M

-22 DRDKFVTSKELA
+22 DKDTFVTSKELA

-43 IRTYYKTLVEKLD
+43 IRTYYKSLVEKLD
-56 DYSGIDLISK
+56 HSGIDLISK
-66 QGYGYKLDVLDD
+66 QGYGYKLDILDD
-78 DALADFLEENHIND
+78 DTFADFLEENHIND
-92 HHFDYQSITD
+92 HHFDYQSVAD

-129 LYVSRSTLSSDFK
+129 LFVSRSTLSSDFK
-142 KIRQKFKPYHLK
+142 KIRQRFKPYHLK

-241 TEGFKISKLEEEELK
+241 TEGFKISKMEEDELM
-256 LRELPERQIA
+256 LRDLPERQVA
-266 DNILKRVSVSTGID
+266 NNILKRVSVSTGID
-280 FPVEE
+280 FPAEE

-299 NARYVS
+299 NAHYIS
-305 ESMQEQMRQELIDSI
+305 EAVQERMRQELIDSI
-320 EKINPEV
+320 TRINPEV

-336 LLAHLSTMLIRLEGK
+336 LLTHLSTMLIRLEGK

-358 TTEIQANYQEMYQ
+358 TAEIQKNYQEMYR
-371 LAEQVITTMPT
+371 LAEQVITNMPL
-382 FQSFSLTP
+382 FSSFSLTP

-410 RKYNV
+410 QKYNV

-481 SVFLTDEELQEI
+481 SVFLTDDELQEI

-506 RKMEDE
+506 RKIEDDE
-512 TSELSVREV
+512 AKFSIAEV

-533 LSNVSKDEV
+533 LSKSSKDDV
-542 LRKLV
+542 LRMLT
-547 KSISKH
+547 KSISKN
-553 ENDQF
+553 ENEKF
-558 EKRML
+558 EKRLL

-568 REAMSSI
+568 RESMSSI

-599 LIQDELLWDDQYP
+599 LIKDGLPWDDQYP
-612 SIKIVFLMSMSIHEN
+612 SIKIVFLMSMSVHEN

-642 EPDLQEQML
+642 EPDLQKQML

-660 TLFFKIKER
+660 TLFLKIKER

>member
-1 MEVSFSV
+1 M
-8 LNKKEKQIIQYLMK
+8 LNKKEKQIIQYLTK
-22 DRDKFVTSKELA
+22 DKEQFVTSKELA
-34 AHLNCSDRT
+34 AHMGCSDRT

-56 DYSGIDLISK
+56 NHSGLDLISK
-66 QGYGYKLDVLDD
+66 QGYGYKLDILDD
-78 DALADFLEENHIND
+78 DAYADFLEENHIND
-92 HHFDYQSITD
+92 HHFNYQSVTD
-102 INDRYNYLLNKLLFE
+102 INDRYNFLLNKLLFE
-117 QNEIYFDDLVDE
+117 QNEIYFDDLADE
-129 LYVSRSTLSSDFK
+129 LFVSRSTLSSDFK
-142 KIRQKFKPYHLK
+142 KIREKFKPYHLK
-154 IESKANKGVYVT
+154 IESKANKGVYVM
-166 GSERD
+166 GQERD

-180 ISSGFIDTM
+180 IDSGFINTM

-241 TEGFKISKLEEEELK
+241 TEGFRISKVSDDEVV
-256 LRELPERQIA
+256 LRGLAERRVA
-266 DNILKRVSVSTGID
+266 ENILKRVSVSTGIH
-280 FPVEE
+280 FPIEE
-285 VDYITLHLISKSHG
+285 IDYITLHLVSKGHG
-299 NARYVS
+299 NSCHIS
-305 ESMQEQMRQELIDSI
+305 EVLQEQVRQELIDSI
-320 EKINPEV
+320 DQINPSV

-336 LLAHLSTMLIRLEGK
+336 LLAHLSTMYIRLQGK
-351 VVLENPL
+351 VVMENPL
-358 TTEIQANYQEMYQ
+358 TAEIQANYRDMYQ
-371 LAEQVITTMPT
+371 LAERVVSNMPT
-382 FQSFSLTP
+382 FSPYTLSP

-440 ISITDVIGYYEI
+440 VSITDVIGYYEI

-472 IFNIPVFTV
+472 MFNIPVFTV
-481 SVFLTDEELQEI
+481 SVFLNDEELKDI
-493 KHGISHLNTSTSL
+493 KQGIAHLNTS
-506 RKMEDE
+506 MANVEDHQA
-512 TSELSVREV
+512 ELSVKDV
-521 FDDYFSKEAFFI
+521 FDDYFSEDYFFLMSDATKE
-533 LSNVSKDEV
+533 DV
-542 LRKLV
+542 LKKLAE
-547 KSISKH
+547 SISVN

-558 EKRML
+558 EKRLL

-575 VFGEHIAVPHPM
+575 VFGENIAVPHPL

-599 LIQDELLWDDQYP
+599 IVKDGVKWDEQYS
-612 SIKIVFLMSMSIHEN
+612 SIKIIFLMSMSIHDN

-642 EPDLQEQML
+642 NPKLQEQML
-651 ACQSFEEFR
+651 ACQSFDEFK
-660 TLFFKIKER
+660 KIFLSI

>member
-1 MEVSFSV
+1 M
-8 LNKKEKQIIQYLMK
+8 LNKKEKQIIQYLTK
-22 DRDKFVTSKELA
+22 DKEQFVTSKELA
-34 AHLNCSDRT
+34 AHMGCSDRT

-56 DYSGIDLISK
+56 NHSGLDLISK
-66 QGYGYKLDVLDD
+66 QGYGYKLDILDD
-78 DALADFLEENHIND
+78 DAYADFLEENHIND
-92 HHFDYQSITD
+92 HHFNYQSVTD
-102 INDRYNYLLNKLLFE
+102 INDRYNFLLNKLLFE
-117 QNEIYFDDLVDE
+117 QNEIYFDDLADE
-129 LYVSRSTLSSDFK
+129 LFVSRSTLSSDFK
-142 KIRQKFKPYHLK
+142 KIREKFKPYHLK
-154 IESKANKGVYVT
+154 IESKANKGVYVM
-166 GSERD
+166 GQERD

-180 ISSGFIDTM
+180 IDSGFINTM

-197 LNQRISFEELT
+197 LNQKISFEELT

-241 TEGFKISKLEEEELK
+241 TEGFRISKVSDDEVV
-256 LRELPERQIA
+256 LRGLAERRVA
-266 DNILKRVSVSTGID
+266 ENILKRVSVSTGIH
-280 FPVEE
+280 FPIEE
-285 VDYITLHLISKSHG
+285 VDYITLHLVSKGHG
-299 NARYVS
+299 NSCHIS
-305 ESMQEQMRQELIDSI
+305 EVLQEQVRQELIDSI
-320 EKINPEV
+320 DHINPTV

-336 LLAHLSTMLIRLEGK
+336 LLAHLSTMYIRLQGK
-351 VVLENPL
+351 VVMENPL
-358 TTEIQANYQEMYQ
+358 TAEIQANYRDMYQ
-371 LAEQVITTMPT
+371 LAECVVSNMPT
-382 FQSFSLTP
+382 FSPYTLSP

-440 ISITDVIGYYEI
+440 VSITDVIGYYEI

-472 IFNIPVFTV
+472 MFNIPVFTV
-481 SVFLTDEELQEI
+481 SVFLNDEELKDI
-493 KHGISHLNTSTSL
+493 KQGIAHLNTS
-506 RKMEDE
+506 MANVEDHQA
-512 TSELSVREV
+512 ELTVKDV
-521 FDDYFSKEAFFI
+521 FDDYFSEDYFFLMSDATKE
-533 LSNVSKDEV
+533 DV
-542 LRKLV
+542 LKKLAE
-547 KSISKH
+547 SISVN

-558 EKRML
+558 EKRLL

-575 VFGEHIAVPHPM
+575 VFGENIAVPHPL

-599 LIQDELLWDDQYP
+599 IVKNGVKWDEQYP
-612 SIKIVFLMSMSIHEN
+612 SIKIIFLMSMSIHDN

-642 EPDLQEQML
+642 NPKLQEQML
-651 ACQSFEEFR
+651 ACQSFDEFK
-660 TLFFKIKER
+660 KIFLSI

>member
-1 MEVSFSV
+1 M
-8 LNKKEKQIIQYLMK
+8 LNKKEKQIIQYLTK
-22 DRDKFVTSKELA
+22 NKEQFVTSKELA
-34 AHLNCSDRT
+34 AHMGCSDRT

-56 DYSGIDLISK
+56 NHSGLDLISK
-66 QGYGYKLDVLDD
+66 QGYGYKLDILDD
-78 DALADFLEENHIND
+78 DAYADFLEENHIND
-92 HHFDYQSITD
+92 HHFNYQSVTD
-102 INDRYNYLLNKLLFE
+102 INDRYNFLLNKLLFE
-117 QNEIYFDDLVDE
+117 QNEIYFDDLADE
-129 LYVSRSTLSSDFK
+129 LFVSRSTLSSDFK
-142 KIRQKFKPYHLK
+142 KIREKFKPYHLK
-154 IESKANKGVYVT
+154 IESKANKGVYVM
-166 GSERD
+166 GQERD

-180 ISSGFIDTM
+180 IDSGFINTM

-197 LNQRISFEELT
+197 LNQKISFEELT

-241 TEGFKISKLEEEELK
+241 TEGFRISKVSDDEVV
-256 LRELPERQIA
+256 LRGLAERRVA
-266 DNILKRVSVSTGID
+266 ENILKRVSVSTGIH
-280 FPVEE
+280 FPIEE
-285 VDYITLHLISKSHG
+285 VDYITLHLVSKGHG
-299 NARYVS
+299 NSCHIS
-305 ESMQEQMRQELIDSI
+305 EVLQEQVRQELIDSI
-320 EKINPEV
+320 DQINPTV

-336 LLAHLSTMLIRLEGK
+336 LLAHLSTMYIRLQGK
-351 VVLENPL
+351 VVMENPL
-358 TTEIQANYQEMYQ
+358 TAEIQANYRDMYQ
-371 LAEQVITTMPT
+371 LAERVVSNMPT
-382 FQSFSLTP
+382 FSPYTLSP

-440 ISITDVIGYYEI
+440 VSITDVIGYYEI

-472 IFNIPVFTV
+472 MFNIPVFTV
-481 SVFLTDEELQEI
+481 SVFLNDEELKDI
-493 KHGISHLNTSTSL
+493 KQGIAHLNTS
-506 RKMEDE
+506 MANVEDHQA
-512 TSELSVREV
+512 ELSVKDV
-521 FDDYFSKEAFFI
+521 FDDYFSEDYFFLMSDATKE
-533 LSNVSKDEV
+533 DV
-542 LRKLV
+542 LKKLAE
-547 KSISKH
+547 SISVN

-558 EKRML
+558 EKRLL

-575 VFGEHIAVPHPM
+575 VFGENIAVPHPL

-599 LIQDELLWDDQYP
+599 IVKDGVKWDEQYS
-612 SIKIVFLMSMSIHEN
+612 SIKIIFLMSMSIHDN

-642 EPDLQEQML
+642 NPKLQEQML
-651 ACQSFEEFR
+651 ACQSFDEFK
-660 TLFFKIKER
+660 KIFLSI

>member
-1 MEVSFSV
+1 M
-8 LNKKEKQIIQYLMK
+8 LNKKEKQIIQYLTK
-22 DRDKFVTSKELA
+22 DKEQFVTSKELA
-34 AHLNCSDRT
+34 AHMGCSDRT

-56 DYSGIDLISK
+56 NHSGLDLISK
-66 QGYGYKLDVLDD
+66 QGYGYKLDILDD
-78 DALADFLEENHIND
+78 DAYADFLEENHIND
-92 HHFDYQSITD
+92 HHFNYQSVTD
-102 INDRYNYLLNKLLFE
+102 INDRYNFLLNKLLFE
-117 QNEIYFDDLVDE
+117 QNEIYFDDLADE
-129 LYVSRSTLSSDFK
+129 LFVSRSTLSSDFK
-142 KIRQKFKPYHLK
+142 KIREKFKPYHLK
-154 IESKANKGVYVT
+154 IESKANKGVYVM
-166 GSERD
+166 GQERD

-180 ISSGFIDTM
+180 IDSGFINTM

-197 LNQRISFEELT
+197 LNQKISFEELT

-241 TEGFKISKLEEEELK
+241 TEGFRISKVSDDEVV
-256 LRELPERQIA
+256 LRGLAERRVA
-266 DNILKRVSVSTGID
+266 ENILKRVSVSTGIH
-280 FPVEE
+280 FPIEE
-285 VDYITLHLISKSHG
+285 IDYITLHLVSKGHG
-299 NARYVS
+299 NSCHIS
-305 ESMQEQMRQELIDSI
+305 EVLQEQIRQELIDSI
-320 EKINPEV
+320 SQINPSV

-336 LLAHLSTMLIRLEGK
+336 LLAHLSTMYIRLQGK
-351 VVLENPL
+351 VVMENPL
-358 TTEIQANYQEMYQ
+358 TAEIQANYRDMYQ
-371 LAEQVITTMPT
+371 LAERVVSNMPT
-382 FQSFSLTP
+382 FSPYTLSP

-440 ISITDVIGYYEI
+440 VSITDVIGYYEI

-472 IFNIPVFTV
+472 MFNIPVFTV
-481 SVFLTDEELQEI
+481 SVFLNDEELKDI
-493 KHGISHLNTSTSL
+493 KQGIAHLNTS
-506 RKMEDE
+506 MANVEDHQA
-512 TSELSVREV
+512 ELSVKDV
-521 FDDYFSKEAFFI
+521 FDDYFSDDYFFLMSDATKE
-533 LSNVSKDEV
+533 DV
-542 LRKLV
+542 LKKLAE
-547 KSISKH
+547 SISVN

-558 EKRML
+558 EKRLL

-575 VFGEHIAVPHPM
+575 VFGENIAVPHPL

-599 LIQDELLWDDQYP
+599 IVKNGVKWDEQYP
-612 SIKIVFLMSMSIHEN
+612 SIKIIFLMSMSIHDN

-642 EPDLQEQML
+642 NPKLQEQML
-651 ACQSFEEFR
+651 ACQSFDEFK
-660 TLFFKIKER
+660 KIFLSI

>member
-1 MEVSFSV
+1 M

-34 AHLNCSDRT
+34 AYLNCSDRT

-92 HHFDYQSITD
+92 HHLDYQSITD

-117 QNEIYFDDLVDE
+117 QNKIYFDDLVDE

-197 LNQRISFEELT
+197 LNQRISFEEVT

-305 ESMQEQMRQELIDSI
+305 ESMQERMRQELIDSI

-358 TTEIQANYQEMYQ
+358 TTEIQANYQEIYQ

-390 NEIAYI
+390 NETAYI

-430 SRIENELGNL
+430 SRIKNELGNL

-575 VFGEHIAVPHPM
+575 IFGEHIAVPHPM

-627 DGLPELT
+627 DGLPDLT